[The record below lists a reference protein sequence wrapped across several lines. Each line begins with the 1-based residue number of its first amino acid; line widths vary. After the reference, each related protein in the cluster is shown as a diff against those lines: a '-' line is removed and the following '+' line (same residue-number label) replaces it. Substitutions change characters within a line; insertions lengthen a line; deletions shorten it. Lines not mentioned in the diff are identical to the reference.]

1 MDGETYLD
9 LLTKELPFKLTDN
22 ATGNTTSVF
31 EVFSRFSNTGKQL
44 TSERLK
50 EVVEQVKKSIA
61 KHKNS
66 KTAKQDIKKEIIN
79 KLERHTGWHWSFFN
93 IFGYEDII
101 ASYNDKAFNDMFM
114 DGMMDE
120 EAFKNFNEDTTQD
133 AMKNILASLLEVIKD
148 MDFYY
153 SIPIKPGKVAGTI
166 EANPLINSDSSV
178 TEFFGEKFHINV
190 APESSRLMF
199 DIKGFN
205 NLGEPKKTKKT
216 TVTPGPTAPG
226 STTTDGSTNTSTNT
240 DTDTDEDGDGDGG
253 TTTKTPVE
261 IELDA
266 LFDHKEMKDATSILT
281 NLVAANPNL
290 GTLLEDSITSLK
302 EEEALR
308 GVPKT
313 FQNRY
318 RHILGGMGI
327 GISPNGMLNN
337 MNLLQVMQ
345 LPRNEVLK
353 IKKDLDTLLQKQC

>member
-61 KHKNS
+61 KHKDS
-66 KTAKQDIKKEIIN
+66 KTSKQDIKKEIIN

-101 ASYNDKAFNDMFM
+101 NSYNDKTFNDMFM

-120 EAFKNFNEDTTQD
+120 DAFKNFNEDTTQD
-133 AMKNILASLLEVIKD
+133 AMKNILSSLLEVIKD

-178 TEFFGEKFHINV
+178 IEFFGEKFHINV
-190 APESSRLMF
+190 APESSMLMF

-226 STTTDGSTNTSTNT
+226 STTTDGSTNTDT
-240 DTDTDEDGDGDGG
+240 DTETDEDGDGDGD
-253 TTTKTPVE
+253 TTNKSDLE
-261 IELDA
+261 KGLDA
-266 LFDHKEMKDATSILT
+266 LFDHDEMRTAPTIFMNIIATNANFTTIIEEAILDLAADEATRGIPKTFSNRFTYILGKMGIGLT
-281 NLVAANPNL
+281 NGILISKNI
-290 GTLLEDSITSLK
+290 LE
-302 EEEALR
+302 A
-308 GVPKT
+308 GVPK
-313 FQNRY
+313 
-318 RHILGGMGI
+318 
-327 GISPNGMLNN
+327 S
-337 MNLLQVMQ
+337 
-345 LPRNEVLK
+345 EVLG
-353 IKKDLDTLLQKQC
+353 IKRQLETLIFKKC

>member
-50 EVVEQVKKSIA
+50 EVVEQVKKSIS

-101 ASYNDKAFNDMFM
+101 SSYNDKAFNDMFM

-120 EAFKNFNEDTTQD
+120 EALKNFNEDTTQD
-133 AMKNILASLLEVIKD
+133 AMKSILSSLLEVIKD

-190 APESSRLMF
+190 APESSMLMF

-226 STTTDGSTNTSTNT
+226 STTTDESTNTSTNT
-240 DTDTDEDGDGDGG
+240 DTSTDTNI
-253 TTTKTPVE
+253 TKTPVE
-261 IELDA
+261 IELDV
-266 LFDHKEMKDATSILT
+266 LFDHDEMRTATSIFT
-281 NLVAANPNL
+281 NLVAANPKL
-290 GTLLEDSITSLK
+290 GILLEESISSLK
-302 EEEALR
+302 SEEALR

-353 IKKDLDTLLQKQC
+353 IKKELDTLLQKQC

>member
-61 KHKNS
+61 KHKDS
-66 KTAKQDIKKEIIN
+66 KTTKQDIKKEIIN

-101 ASYNDKAFNDMFM
+101 NSYNDKTFNDMFM

-120 EAFKNFNEDTTQD
+120 KALKNFNEDTTQD
-133 AMKNILASLLEVIKD
+133 AMKNILSSLLEVVKD

-166 EANPLINSDSSV
+166 EANPLMNSDASV
-178 TEFFGEKFHINV
+178 IEFFGEKFHINV
-190 APESSRLMF
+190 APESSMLMF

-216 TVTPGPTAPG
+216 TVTPGPNTPG
-226 STTTDGSTNTSTNT
+226 STTTDGSTNTDTN
-240 DTDTDEDGDGDGG
+240 EDGDGDGD
-253 TTTKTPVE
+253 TTNKSALEVK
-261 IELDA
+261 LDSF
-266 LFDHKEMKDATSILT
+266 FDHDEMRTAPAIIMNIIATNEDFIPYVDEALI
-281 NLVAANPNL
+281 
-290 GTLLEDSITSLK
+290 TLMD
-302 EEEALR
+302 EEEAR

-313 FQNRY
+313 FQNRF
-318 RHILGGMGI
+318 RHILGEMRIGLTNGI
-327 GISPNGMLNN
+327 IDSRSLHKAGVPKGKVLG
-337 MNLLQVMQ
+337 LKRQ
-345 LPRNEVLK
+345 LE
-353 IKKDLDTLLQKQC
+353 TLLLKKC

>member
-61 KHKNS
+61 KHKDS
-66 KTAKQDIKKEIIN
+66 KTTKQDIKKEIIN

-101 ASYNDKAFNDMFM
+101 NSYNDKTFNDMFM

-120 EAFKNFNEDTTQD
+120 KALKNFNEDTTQD
-133 AMKNILASLLEVIKD
+133 AMKNILSSLLEVVKD

-166 EANPLINSDSSV
+166 EANPLMNSDASV
-178 TEFFGEKFHINV
+178 IEFFGEKFHINV
-190 APESSRLMF
+190 APESSMLMF

-205 NLGEPKKTKKT
+205 NLGEPKKTKK
-216 TVTPGPTAPG
+216 
-226 STTTDGSTNTSTNT
+226 
-240 DTDTDEDGDGDGG
+240 
-253 TTTKTPVE
+253 
-261 IELDA
+261 
-266 LFDHKEMKDATSILT
+266 
-281 NLVAANPNL
+281 
-290 GTLLEDSITSLK
+290 
-302 EEEALR
+302 LR
-308 GVPKT
+308 
-313 FQNRY
+313 
-318 RHILGGMGI
+318 
-327 GISPNGMLNN
+327 
-337 MNLLQVMQ
+337 
-345 LPRNEVLK
+345 
-353 IKKDLDTLLQKQC
+353 

>member
-61 KHKNS
+61 KHKDS
-66 KTAKQDIKKEIIN
+66 KTTKQDIKKEIIN

-101 ASYNDKAFNDMFM
+101 NSYNDKAFNDMFI

-120 EAFKNFNEDTTQD
+120 DALKSFNEDTTQD
-133 AMKNILASLLEVIKD
+133 AMKNILSSLLEVIKD

-178 TEFFGEKFHINV
+178 IEFFGEKFHINV
-190 APESSRLMF
+190 APESSMLMF

-205 NLGEPKKTKKT
+205 KLGNPKQTKKT
-216 TVTPGPTAPG
+216 TVAPGPVAPG
-226 STTTDGSTNTSTNT
+226 STTTDESTNTSTNT
-240 DTDTDEDGDGDGG
+240 DTDEGGDVDGD
-253 TTTKTPVE
+253 TTNKSPLEVA
-261 IELDA
+261 LD
-266 LFDHKEMKDATSILT
+266 HPEMKGAPAAIMNMLSVNTELKP
-281 NLVAANPNL
+281 LVETAL
-290 GTLLEDSITSLK
+290 ETLKK
-302 EEEALR
+302 EEEEAGGIPITYQNRFKRILGAMDIGLSSNGIIDSR
-308 GVPKT
+308 KLHKAGVPKA
-313 FQNRY
+313 
-318 RHILGGMGI
+318 
-327 GISPNGMLNN
+327 
-337 MNLLQVMQ
+337 
-345 LPRNEVLK
+345 EVLGLK
-353 IKKDLDTLLQKQC
+353 RQLETLLLKKC

>member
-50 EVVEQVKKSIA
+50 EVIEQVKKSIA
-61 KHKNS
+61 KHKDS
-66 KTAKQDIKKEIIN
+66 KTTKQDIKKEIIN

-101 ASYNDKAFNDMFM
+101 NSYNDKTFNDMFM

-120 EAFKNFNEDTTQD
+120 DALKNFNEDTTQE

-190 APESSRLMF
+190 APESSMLMF

-226 STTTDGSTNTSTNT
+226 STTTDGSTNT
-240 DTDTDEDGDGDGG
+240 DTDEDGDGDGD
-253 TTTKTPVE
+253 TTNKSALEVG
-261 IELDA
+261 LDSF
-266 LFDHKEMKDATSILT
+266 FDHDEMRTAPAIIMNIIATNADFIP
-281 NLVAANPNL
+281 LVDEAL
-290 GTLLEDSITSLK
+290 ITMMA
-302 EEEALR
+302 EEEAR

-313 FQNRY
+313 FQNRF
-318 RHILGGMGI
+318 RHILGKMGI
-327 GISPNGMLNN
+327 GLTNGLIKSTDIHNAGIPRAEVGKFKGQLES
-337 MNLLQVMQ
+337 LL
-345 LPRNEVLK
+345 LK
-353 IKKDLDTLLQKQC
+353 KC

>member
-50 EVVEQVKKSIA
+50 EVIEQVKKSIA
-61 KHKNS
+61 KHKDS
-66 KTAKQDIKKEIIN
+66 KTTKQDIKKEIIN

-101 ASYNDKAFNDMFM
+101 NSYNDKAFNDMFI

-120 EAFKNFNEDTTQD
+120 DALKNFNEDTTQN
-133 AMKNILASLLEVIKD
+133 AMKNILSSLLEVIKD

-178 TEFFGEKFHINV
+178 IEFFGEKFHINV
-190 APESSRLMF
+190 APESSMLMF

-240 DTDTDEDGDGDGG
+240 DTSTDTG
-253 TTTKTPVE
+253 TTKTPVE

-266 LFDHKEMKDATSILT
+266 LFDHDEMRTATSIFT
-281 NLVAANPNL
+281 NLVAANPEL
-290 GTLLEDSITSLK
+290 GKLLEESISSLK
-302 EEEALR
+302 ADEALR

-327 GISPNGMLNN
+327 GISSNGILNA
-337 MNLLQVMQ
+337 MHLLQVMQ
-345 LPRNEVLK
+345 LPKNEVVD
-353 IKKDLDTLLQKQC
+353 IKRQLETLLQKQC

>member
-50 EVVEQVKKSIA
+50 EVIEQVKKSIA
-61 KHKNS
+61 KHKDS
-66 KTAKQDIKKEIIN
+66 KTTKQDIKKEIIN

-101 ASYNDKAFNDMFM
+101 NSYNDKTFNDMFM

-120 EAFKNFNEDTTQD
+120 DALKNFNEDTTQD
-133 AMKNILASLLEVIKD
+133 AMKNILSSLLEVIKD

-178 TEFFGEKFHINV
+178 IEFFGEKFHINV
-190 APESSRLMF
+190 APESSMLMF

-216 TVTPGPTAPG
+216 TVTPGPTPPG
-226 STTTDGSTNTSTNT
+226 STTTNGSTNTDT
-240 DTDTDEDGDGDGG
+240 DTDTDEDGDGD
-253 TTTKTPVE
+253 TTNKDPLEVA
-261 IELDA
+261 LDDF
-266 LFDHKEMKDATSILT
+266 FDHDEMRTAPTIIMNIIATNADFIPYV
-281 NLVAANPNL
+281 NEALV
-290 GTLLEDSITSLK
+290 TLMA
-302 EEEALR
+302 EEEAR

-313 FQNRY
+313 FQNRF
-318 RHILGGMGI
+318 RHILGGMRIGLTNGI
-327 GISPNGMLNN
+327 IDSRSLHKAGVPKA
-337 MNLLQVMQ
+337 
-345 LPRNEVLK
+345 EVLGLK
-353 IKKDLDTLLQKQC
+353 RQLETLLLKKC

>member
-50 EVVEQVKKSIA
+50 EVIEQVKKSIA
-61 KHKNS
+61 KHKDS
-66 KTAKQDIKKEIIN
+66 KTTKQDIKKEIIN

-101 ASYNDKAFNDMFM
+101 NSYNDKAFNDMFM

-120 EAFKNFNEDTTQD
+120 DALKNFNEDTTQD
-133 AMKNILASLLEVIKD
+133 AMKNILSSLLEVIKD

-190 APESSRLMF
+190 APESSMLMF

-226 STTTDGSTNTSTNT
+226 STTTDESTNTSTNT
-240 DTDTDEDGDGDGG
+240 DTDTDE
-253 TTTKTPVE
+253 
-261 IELDA
+261 
-266 LFDHKEMKDATSILT
+266 
-281 NLVAANPNL
+281 
-290 GTLLEDSITSLK
+290 
-302 EEEALR
+302 
-308 GVPKT
+308 
-313 FQNRY
+313 
-318 RHILGGMGI
+318 I
-327 GISPNGMLNN
+327 GRAH
-337 MNLLQVMQ
+337 V
-345 LPRNEVLK
+345 
-353 IKKDLDTLLQKQC
+353 

>member
-50 EVVEQVKKSIA
+50 EVIEQVKKSIA
-61 KHKNS
+61 KHKDS
-66 KTAKQDIKKEIIN
+66 KTTKQDIKKEIIN

-101 ASYNDKAFNDMFM
+101 NSYNDKAFNDMFI

-120 EAFKNFNEDTTQD
+120 DALKNFNEDTTQN
-133 AMKNILASLLEVIKD
+133 AMKNILSSLLEVIKD

-178 TEFFGEKFHINV
+178 IEFFGEKFHINV
-190 APESSRLMF
+190 APESSMLMF

-240 DTDTDEDGDGDGG
+240 DTSTDTG
-253 TTTKTPVE
+253 TTKTPVE

-266 LFDHKEMKDATSILT
+266 LFDHDEMRTATSIFT
-281 NLVAANPNL
+281 NLVAANPEL
-290 GTLLEDSITSLK
+290 GKLLEESISSLK
-302 EEEALR
+302 ADEALR

-327 GISPNGMLNN
+327 GISSNGILNA

-345 LPRNEVLK
+345 LPKNEVVD
-353 IKKDLDTLLQKQC
+353 IKRQLETLLQKQC

>member
-44 TSERLK
+44 TSERLR
-50 EVVEQVKKSIA
+50 EVIEQVKKSIA
-61 KHKNS
+61 KHKDS
-66 KTAKQDIKKEIIN
+66 KTTKQDIKKEIIN

-101 ASYNDKAFNDMFM
+101 NSYNDKAFNDMFM

-120 EAFKNFNEDTTQD
+120 EALKNFNEDTTQD

-178 TEFFGEKFHINV
+178 AEFFGEKFHINV
-190 APESSRLMF
+190 APESSMLMF

-226 STTTDGSTNTSTNT
+226 STTTDGSTNTSTDT
-240 DTDTDEDGDGDGG
+240 DTDTG
-253 TTTKTPVE
+253 TTKTPVE

-266 LFDHKEMKDATSILT
+266 LFDHDEMRTATSIFT
-281 NLVAANPNL
+281 NLVAANPKL
-290 GTLLEDSITSLK
+290 GTLLEDSISSLK
-302 EEEALR
+302 AEEALR

-353 IKKDLDTLLQKQC
+353 IKKELDTLLQKQC